1 MLKAL
6 SNVLISIK
14 IFWYYFIS
22 AKPATQ
28 EEKQPQHYE
37 SEVKTVKV
45 KTTSAP
51 KAASAHKRF
60 GGHKS
65 TNVKAPVQ
73 DDNHAQTI
81 EEPSQKTFKRSN
93 RFSSRQN

>member
-1 MLKAL
+1 MLNTL
-6 SNVLISIK
+6 SNVFISIK
-14 IFWYYFIS
+14 FFGLFS

-28 EEKQPQHYE
+28 EEKQPQTYE

-45 KTTSAP
+45 KTTAAP
-51 KAASAHKRF
+51 KAAAHKRF
-60 GGHKS
+60 GGHKA

>member
-1 MLKAL
+1 MFFSYQLKL
-6 SNVLISIK
+6 
-14 IFWYYFIS
+14 FFIGVS
-22 AKPATQ
+22 VKSTQ

-37 SEVKTVKV
+37 SDVKTIKV
-45 KTTSAP
+45 KTTAAP
-51 KAASAHKRF
+51 KVASHKRF